1 MDASHLDALP
11 PGIATAADYEAL
23 ARPRVDPVVWQYLQ
37 AGSGNGLSLAANR
50 GAFRDRPLMPR
61 PLADVRGG
69 HTRLELFGQSLEH
82 PILLA
87 PIAYQRLFHR
97 DGERAC
103 AMAAAAQG
111 GVMWVS
117 SLASQSLESIA
128 EAGFEVGSEGG
139 GAPWFQL
146 YWQGGRERTLRLARR
161 AEAAG
166 YPVVMMTVDAPV
178 KSATLQL
185 PDGVSAVNLEQPLA
199 PAPPAPGQSPVFDG
213 WMAQAPTWDDVAW
226 LRGQIRQ
233 PLILKGILHP
243 DDAERA
249 IGMGCDGLVV
259 SNHGGRVLDG
269 APASLDALPAVLA
282 RVAGRVPV
290 LLDSGIRDGRDV
302 FKALALGATAV
313 LVGRPA
319 IWGLAAAGAMGV
331 AHVIRLLR
339 DELEMTM
346 ALAGCARLADIGR
359 IDGPAGVRVEP
370 VPPPRPQ
377 SRQPD

>member
-1 MDASHLDALP
+1 MTEPRLDFIP
-11 PGIATAADYEAL
+11 PGLSTAADYEAH
-23 ARPRVDPVVWQYLQ
+23 ARARMDPAAWAYLQ
-37 AGSGNGLSLAANR
+37 AGSGAGLSLAANR
-50 GAFRDRPLMPR
+50 RAFEAMPLMPR
-61 PLADVRGG
+61 PLADVGGG
-69 HTRLELFGQSLEH
+69 HTRLTLFGNPLEH

-87 PIAYQRLFHR
+87 PIAYQRLFHP

-111 GVMWVS
+111 GAMWVS
-117 SLASQSLESIA
+117 SLASQPLESIA
-128 EAGFEVGSEGG
+128 EAGSEVGSEGSG
-139 GAPWFQL
+139 VPWFQL

-166 YPVVMMTVDAPV
+166 YPVFMLTVDAPV

-185 PDGVSAVNLEQPLA
+185 PDGVGAVNLEQPLT
-199 PAPPAPGQSPVFDG
+199 PAPLAPGQSQVFDG
-213 WMAQAPTWDDVAW
+213 WMAQAPTWDDLAW
-226 LRGQIRQ
+226 LRGQLRQ
-233 PLILKGILHP
+233 PLILKGLLHP
-243 DDAERA
+243 DDAEHA
-249 IGMGCDGLVV
+249 IGLGCDGLVV

-269 APASLDALPAVLA
+269 APASLDALPAILA

-290 LLDSGIRDGRDV
+290 LLDSGIRNGRDV

-346 ALAGCARLADIGR
+346 ALAGYARLGDIGH

-377 SRQPD
+377 SRQPH